1 MMIRNAFAD
10 AFTNALWVQKTL
22 EGAWVR
28 GVNWHMR
35 MTAQTSARRRL
46 SRKVKILLIVLAAL
60 LLIGGALLFYF
71 ERTIGYKSYSDDL
84 VFTSPDGQYR
94 LTVCEWTYFAY
105 SGAELYVGRTAD
117 GGRGREAGTTF
128 SDSPNGGT
136 ETFISNGIRTASPC
150 ITADMCGA
158 RPTTRR
164 HGAARSARFPIKT
177 ERIRTNGK
185 AGLRDVCGGS
195 NERQRNG
202 LLRFGRNASADAF
215 AGGFDCPAQCGIGG
229 YQ

>member
-1 MMIRNAFAD
+1 M
-10 AFTNALWVQKTL
+10 
-22 EGAWVR
+22 VR
-28 GVNWHMR
+28 GVNRHMR
-35 MTAQTSARRRL
+35 MTAQASARRRL
-46 SRKVKILLIVLAAL
+46 SRKAKILLIVLAAL
-60 LLIGGALLFYF
+60 LLIGGALLFCF

-105 SGAELYVGRTAD
+105 SGAELYVGRTAGAD
-117 GGRGREAGTTF
+117 GKPAQHFPILRTAF
-128 SDSPNGGT
+128 FGT

-150 ITADMCGA
+150 ITADMCGV

-177 ERIRTNGK
+177 ERSRTNGK

-195 NERQRNG
+195 NERQ
-202 LLRFGRNASADAF
+202 
-215 AGGFDCPAQCGIGG
+215 
-229 YQ
+229 

>member
-10 AFTNALWVQKTL
+10 AFTNAFWVQKTL

-128 SDSPNGGT
+128 SDSPNGVFRNRDFHLEWNSDGVAVYYRRYVRS
-136 ETFISNGIRTASPC
+136 ETDDPQTWGCTVCP
-150 ITADMCGA
+150 
-158 RPTTRR
+158 
-164 HGAARSARFPIKT
+164 FP
-177 ERIRTNGK
+177 
-185 AGLRDVCGGS
+185 D
-195 NERQRNG
+195 
-202 LLRFGRNASADAF
+202 
-215 AGGFDCPAQCGIGG
+215 
-229 YQ
+229 

>member
-1 MMIRNAFAD
+1 MAGAD
-10 AFTNALWVQKTL
+10 GKP
-22 EGAWVR
+22 
-28 GVNWHMR
+28 
-35 MTAQTSARRRL
+35 AQHFP
-46 SRKVKILLIVLAAL
+46 IL
-60 LLIGGALLFYF
+60 
-71 ERTIGYKSYSDDL
+71 
-84 VFTSPDGQYR
+84 
-94 LTVCEWTYFAY
+94 
-105 SGAELYVGRTAD
+105 RTA
-117 GGRGREAGTTF
+117 F
-128 SDSPNGGT
+128 FGT

-215 AGGFDCPAQCGIGG
+215 AEALIVRRSSGGLTGLLFKAPASVESGG
-229 YQ
+229 AYIKKTFSSYNRSTYNPSLTVNDDAGGSQTVANGTYARSGVRLMVFLSNAVSY

>member
-1 MMIRNAFAD
+1 
-10 AFTNALWVQKTL
+10 
-22 EGAWVR
+22 
-28 GVNWHMR
+28 MR

-128 SDSPNGGT
+128 SDSPNGVFRNRDFHLEWNSGRRRRVLRRYVRS
-136 ETFISNGIRTASPC
+136 ETDDPQTWGCTVCP
-150 ITADMCGA
+150 
-158 RPTTRR
+158 
-164 HGAARSARFPIKT
+164 FP
-177 ERIRTNGK
+177 
-185 AGLRDVCGGS
+185 D
-195 NERQRNG
+195 
-202 LLRFGRNASADAF
+202 
-215 AGGFDCPAQCGIGG
+215 
-229 YQ
+229 